1 VNVRGLAA
9 RTRSAAATRA
19 LAAEVAQVVAA
30 GDIVLLAG
38 ELGTGKTVWV
48 QGFSRGLGVTEQVTS
63 PTFTLVRPYQGT
75 TLQLLHADV
84 YRLDH
89 LSEVVDLGLVEQLD
103 DRPRGSLSRSGQG
116 PRSGRRSGPDTRSDG
131 RSGPDTRSDGRSGPG
146 ATGTVACIEWG
157 DLAAPVL
164 PADFLEVHL
173 AYGDDDDERLL
184 RLRPVGSRWGDRLE
198 PLRAALSPWLDGQ

>member
-1 VNVRGLAA
+1 VNVPALTA
-9 RTRSAAATRA
+9 RTRSADATRA
-19 LAAEVAQVVAA
+19 LAAEVAGVVCP

-48 QGFSRGLGVTEQVTS
+48 QGFSKGLGVTEQVTS

-75 TLQLLHADV
+75 SLQLLHADV

-103 DRPRGSLSRSGQG
+103 DRPRSSVPRSGPG
-116 PRSGRRSGPDTRSDG
+116 PRSEG
-131 RSGPDTRSDGRSGPG
+131 RSGPGPRSEGRSGPGPRPAAG

-164 PADFLEVHL
+164 PADFLEVRL
-173 AYGDDDDERLL
+173 AHGDLDEERLL
-184 RLRPVGSRWGDRLE
+184 RLRPVGARWTARLGA
-198 PLRAALSPWLDGQ
+198 LRAALSPWLDGQ

>member
-1 VNVRGLAA
+1 
-9 RTRSAAATRA
+9 
-19 LAAEVAQVVAA
+19 
-30 GDIVLLAG
+30 
-38 ELGTGKTVWV
+38 
-48 QGFSRGLGVTEQVTS
+48 VTEQVTS

-103 DRPRGSLSRSGQG
+103 DRPRSSVPRSGPG
-116 PRSGRRSGPDTRSDG
+116 PRSEG
-131 RSGPDTRSDGRSGPG
+131 RSGPGPRPAAGAAG

-164 PADFLEVHL
+164 PADFLEVRL
-173 AYGDDDDERLL
+173 AHGDLDEERLL
-184 RLRPVGSRWGDRLE
+184 RLRPVGARWTARLGA
-198 PLRAALSPWLDGQ
+198 LRAALSPWLDGQ

>member
-1 VNVRGLAA
+1 VNVPALTA
-9 RTRSAAATRA
+9 RTRSADATRA
-19 LAAEVAQVVAA
+19 LAAEVAGVVCP

-48 QGFSRGLGVTEQVTS
+48 QGFSKGLGVTEQVTS

-75 TLQLLHADV
+75 SLQLLHADV

-103 DRPRGSLSRSGQG
+103 DRPRSSV
-116 PRSGRRSGPDTRSDG
+116 PRSE
-131 RSGPDTRSDGRSGPG
+131 GRSGPG
-146 ATGTVACIEWG
+146 PRSGTGTVACVEWG

-164 PADFLEVHL
+164 PADFLEVGL
-173 AYGDDDDERLL
+173 AHGDLDDERLL
-184 RLRPVGSRWGDRLE
+184 RLRPVGARWTDRLGA
-198 PLRAALSPWLDGQ
+198 LREALSPWLDGQ